1 MELRDV
7 EAKIQELFSIKAIV
21 KAWELTE
28 KGINPAQI
36 QRLVKNGKLVQ
47 PSRGIYMVPD
57 SEITEHHSILEVQL
71 KVDKGVICLLS
82 ALHFH
87 DIGTQLPYSVWIA
100 IPRNAKIPK
109 IVTPRIEVMKFS
121 EPSYSEGIT
130 TENIEGVQIKIY
142 SAAKTVADCFKYRN
156 KIGLDVALEALRDVI
171 QRKIASTDEILKYAQ
186 ICRVKN
192 VIMPYMEA
200 MV

>member
-7 EAKIQELFSIKAIV
+7 EAKIQDLFSTKAIV
-21 KAWELTE
+21 KARELTE
-28 KGINPAQI
+28 NGINPAQI
-36 QRLVKNGKLVQ
+36 QRLVKTGKLVH
-47 PSRGIYMVPD
+47 PSRGIYMIPD
-57 SEITEHHSILEVQL
+57 SEITEHHSMLEVQQ

-87 DIGTQLPYSVWIA
+87 DIGTQIPHAVWIA
-100 IPRNAKIPK
+100 IPRNAKIPR
-109 IVTPRIEVMKFS
+109 IVTPRIEVRKFS
-121 EPSYSEGIT
+121 GPSYSEGIT
-130 TENIEGVQIKIY
+130 TEKIRGIEVKVY

-171 QRKIASTDEILKYAQ
+171 QRKITTTDEILKYAQ